1 MFDIRNERTME
12 KNIVLFESS
21 DGEVRLSVEMDGDTV
36 WLSKEEL

>member
-1 MFDIRNERTME
+1 ME

>member
-1 MFDIRNERTME
+1 MFDIRKGRDME
-12 KNIVLFESS
+12 KSIVLFESS